1 MEVVLDK
8 TYPVAAGVDA
18 AWVILADMHA
28 LATCMPGAQITED
41 IDATHFKG
49 AVKVKVGPAVAA
61 FAGTIEILTLDAA
74 TRTLKMMG
82 KGADKG
88 GSSASMELTATLVE
102 AEGGLSSLVG
112 HAEVI
117 VNGKFA
123 QFGGR
128 MMSSVSDMI
137 LLQFAD
143 VFSQK
148 AAVQQ
153 AAMAPAEAAPVSE
166 DAPADVSGGAVS
178 GAAASTAVDGVS
190 PSGSGAAASATAASA
205 HAARA
210 APVAPIVAKEFNA
223 LAFAWLMIK
232 NFFAGLFGR
241 KT

>member
-8 TYPVAAGVDA
+8 RYPVAASVDA
-18 AWVILADMHA
+18 AWLVLANMHE
-28 LATCMPGAQITED
+28 LATCMPGAQITEE
-41 IDATHFKG
+41 IDPTHFKG
-49 AVKVKVGPAVAA
+49 AVKVKVGPAAAA

-88 GSSASMELTATLVE
+88 GSSASMELTANLVE
-102 AEGGLSSLVG
+102 AEGGMSTLVG

-128 MMSSVSDMI
+128 MMTSVSDMI
-137 LLQFAD
+137 LAQFAD

-153 AAMAPAEAAPVSE
+153 AAMAPAAAKSV
-166 DAPADVSGGAVS
+166 
-178 GAAASTAVDGVS
+178 
-190 PSGSGAAASATAASA
+190 
-205 HAARA
+205 
-210 APVAPIVAKEFNA
+210 PVAPVVAKEFNA
-223 LAFAWLMIK
+223 LAFAWQVVK

-241 KT
+241 KN

>member
-1 MEVVLDK
+1 
-8 TYPVAAGVDA
+8 
-18 AWVILADMHA
+18 
-28 LATCMPGAQITED
+28 
-41 IDATHFKG
+41 
-49 AVKVKVGPAVAA
+49 VAA
-61 FAGTIEILTLDAA
+61 FAGTIEIITLDVA

-88 GSSASMELTATLVE
+88 GSSASMELTANLV
-102 AEGGLSSLVG
+102 AAADGSSTLVG

-128 MMSSVSDMI
+128 MMTSVSDMI
-137 LLQFAD
+137 LAQFAD

-153 AAMAPAEAAPVSE
+153 AAMVPVEAAPVAAE
-166 DAPADVSGGAVS
+166 AAGAAGGGAAS
-178 GAAASTAVDGVS
+178 AEGASAS
-190 PSGSGAAASATAASA
+190 PAAASAASA
-205 HAARA
+205 AAAPHAARP

-223 LAFAWLMIK
+223 LAFAWLMVK
-232 NFFAGLFGR
+232 NFFASLFGR

>member
-18 AWVILADMHA
+18 AWAVLVNMQE
-28 LATCMPGAQITED
+28 LATCMPGAQITET
-41 IDATHFKG
+41 IDATHYLG

-88 GSSASMELTATLVE
+88 GSSASMELTANLIP
-102 AEGGLSSLVG
+102 AEGGMSTLVG

-128 MMSSVSDMI
+128 MMTSVSDMI

-153 AAMAPAEAAPVSE
+153 ASMAPVDAAH
-166 DAPADVSGGAVS
+166 AADVGAAVAGAAGDGSGAMGAAS
-178 GAAASTAVDGVS
+178 SSASAAASTT
-190 PSGSGAAASATAASA
+190 PP
-205 HAARA
+205 AARA
-210 APVAPIVAKEFNA
+210 VPAAPIVAKEFNA
-223 LAFAWLMIK
+223 LAFAWLMFK

-241 KT
+241 KS

>member
-18 AWVILADMHA
+18 AWVILANMHE

-61 FAGTIEILTLDAA
+61 FAGTIEILTLDAS

-88 GSSASMELTATLVE
+88 GSSASMALTANLVD
-102 AEGGLSSLVG
+102 AEGGMSTLVG

-128 MMSSVSDMI
+128 MMTSVSDMI

-153 AAMAPAEAAPVSE
+153 AAMASVEAAPVVA
-166 DAPADVSGGAVS
+166 DAAASVAGD
-178 GAAASTAVDGVS
+178 GAAAAPAATS
-190 PSGSGAAASATAASA
+190 AAAAPQAP
-205 HAARA
+205 RA
-210 APVAPIVAKEFNA
+210 APAAPIVAKEFNA
-223 LAFAWLMIK
+223 LAFAWLMVK

>member
-8 TYPVAAGVDA
+8 TYPVASGLDA
-18 AWVILADMHA
+18 AWAILANMHE

-61 FAGTIEILTLDAA
+61 FAGTIEIITLDVS

-88 GSSASMELTATLVE
+88 GSSASMELTANLVE
-102 AEGGLSSLVG
+102 AEGGDNGTCTLVG

-128 MMSSVSDMI
+128 MMTSVSDMI

-153 AAMAPAEAAPVSE
+153 AAMAPAEAAPLAAE
-166 DAPADVSGGAVS
+166 AAGAAGGGAAS
-178 GAAASTAVDGVS
+178 SEGASAL
-190 PSGSGAAASATAASA
+190 PAAASAASA
-205 HAARA
+205 AAAPHAARP

-223 LAFAWLMIK
+223 LAFAWLMVK
-232 NFFAGLFGR
+232 NFFASLFGR

>member
-18 AWVILADMHA
+18 AWLILANMHE

-61 FAGTIEILTLDAA
+61 FAGTIEILELDPA

-88 GSSASMELTATLVE
+88 GSSASMALTANLVE
-102 AEGGLSSLVG
+102 AEGGMSSLVG

-128 MMSSVSDMI
+128 MMTSVSDMI

-153 AAMAPAEAAPVSE
+153 AAMAPVEAAPVAS
-166 DAPADVSGGAVS
+166 DAD
-178 GAAASTAVDGVS
+178 AASI
-190 PSGSGAAASATAASA
+190 AAPQ
-205 HAARA
+205 AARA
-210 APVAPIVAKEFNA
+210 TPVAPIVAKEFNA
-223 LAFAWLMIK
+223 LAFAWLMLK

-241 KT
+241 KA

>member
-8 TYPVAAGVDA
+8 TYPVAASVDA
-18 AWVILADMHA
+18 AWLILANMHE

-61 FAGTIEILTLDAA
+61 FAGSIEIITLDAA

-88 GSSASMELTATLVE
+88 GSSASMELTANLVE
-102 AEGGLSSLVG
+102 AASGDKGTCTLVG

-128 MMSSVSDMI
+128 MMTSVSDMI
-137 LLQFAD
+137 LLQFAE

-153 AAMAPAEAAPVSE
+153 AALVPVEAVPVAAEAAASVDAGAVPAAAKP
-166 DAPADVSGGAVS
+166 APA
-178 GAAASTAVDGVS
+178 
-190 PSGSGAAASATAASA
+190 
-205 HAARA
+205 
-210 APVAPIVAKEFNA
+210 APIVAKEFNA

-241 KT
+241 KA

>member
-8 TYPVAAGVDA
+8 TYPVASGVDA

-61 FAGTIEILTLDAA
+61 FAGTIEILTLDAS

-88 GSSASMELTATLVE
+88 GSSASMELTANLV
-102 AEGGLSSLVG
+102 AEGGLSTLVG

-128 MMSSVSDMI
+128 MMNSVSDMI

-153 AAMAPAEAAPVSE
+153 AAMAPAEVPVAPDGAAGGV
-166 DAPADVSGGAVS
+166 AAADGA
-178 GAAASTAVDGVS
+178 GAAANGAGA
-190 PSGSGAAASATAASA
+190 SGMAGGAPA
-205 HAARA
+205 AARA
-210 APVAPIVAKEFNA
+210 AAPQAPRPAPVAPIVAKEFNA
-223 LAFAWLMIK
+223 LAFAWLMVK

>member
-8 TYPVAAGVDA
+8 QYPIASSVEA
-18 AWVILADMHA
+18 AWAVLSNMNE
-28 LATCMPGAQITED
+28 LATCMPGAQITEE
-41 IDATHFKG
+41 IDATHYKG

-61 FAGTIEILTLDAA
+61 FAGTIEILTLDLES
-74 TRTLKMMG
+74 RTLKMMG

-88 GSSASMELTATLVE
+88 GSSASMELTAKLVPAEYGHSTLE
-102 AEGGLSSLVG
+102 G

-128 MMSSVSDMI
+128 MMTSVSDMI
-137 LLQFAD
+137 LAQFAE

-148 AAVQQ
+148 AQVVQASMTPAVG
-153 AAMAPAEAAPVSE
+153 EASASVG
-166 DAPADVSGGAVS
+166 DSGTSS
-178 GAAASTAVDGVS
+178 GDSTAAAAS
-190 PSGSGAAASATAASA
+190 
-205 HAARA
+205 

-223 LAFAWLMIK
+223 LGFVWLMVK

-241 KT
+241 KS

>member
-8 TYPVAAGVDA
+8 QYPIASSVEA
-18 AWVILADMHA
+18 AWAVLSNMNE
-28 LATCMPGAQITED
+28 LATCMPGAQITEE
-41 IDATHFKG
+41 IDATHYKG

-61 FAGTIEILTLDAA
+61 FAGTIEILTLDLES
-74 TRTLKMMG
+74 RTLKMMG

-88 GSSASMELTATLVE
+88 GSSASMELTAKLVPAEHGHSTLE
-102 AEGGLSSLVG
+102 G

-128 MMSSVSDMI
+128 MMTSVSDMI
-137 LLQFAD
+137 LAQFAE

-148 AAVQQ
+148 AQVVQ
-153 AAMAPAEAAPVSE
+153 AGMTPAVSE
-166 DAPADVSGGAVS
+166 ASASVGDSGTSS
-178 GAAASTAVDGVS
+178 GDSTAAAAS
-190 PSGSGAAASATAASA
+190 
-205 HAARA
+205 

-223 LAFAWLMIK
+223 LGFVWLMVK

-241 KT
+241 KS